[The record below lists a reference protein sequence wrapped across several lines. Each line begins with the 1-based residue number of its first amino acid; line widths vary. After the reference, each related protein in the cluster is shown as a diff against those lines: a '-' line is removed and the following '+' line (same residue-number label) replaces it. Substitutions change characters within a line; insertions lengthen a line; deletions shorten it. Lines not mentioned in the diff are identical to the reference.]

1 MSFVLTLKLKT
12 EIYQEHKINKSF
24 NVAVRIYNS
33 LLLYE
38 YKKLNS
44 LKNDP
49 TYIIINSKH
58 KKSKEEYSILKSLYK
73 QYGFTE
79 FDFNKD
85 IKGIRNHYKNNM
97 SSQVGQKLAKRMWA
111 SFDKYLNSNGKDIH
125 YKKYNTINSLEG
137 ASNINGIVFKDN
149 NLYYLNM
156 IIPVIIPNN
165 NYVKE
170 ALNNKVCYCR
180 ILRKVSK
187 KGYNYYVQLTLE
199 GISPKKLRCK
209 TDGRV
214 GIDIGTSTIAI
225 CSDYNVSIDELSK
238 EIQDNGDKIKQIN
251 RKIERSKRTLNP
263 DNYNKDKTLK
273 KGKHKWI
280 ISKHCKR
287 LYHLR
292 SYIYQKV
299 NNQRK
304 YLYEVLSN
312 DILSQ
317 GNEIIV
323 ETMDF
328 KSLQRRKKE
337 TEKDD
342 KGRYK
347 RKKRY
352 GKSIA
357 KHAPSMLINIIERKA
372 PLYGAKIIKVDKYKY
387 GASQYNH
394 ITDEYVKHKLKDRR
408 FMIGDYECQ
417 RDMYSAYLLKCYKN
431 KETIDRDLCIKEFNR
446 FKELHDIEI
455 KRLKKQDNISCIGY

>member
-1 MSFVLTLKLKT
+1 MSFVLTIKLKT
-12 EIYQEHKINKSF
+12 EIFQEHKINKSF

-33 LLLYE
+33 LLSYE
-38 YKKLNS
+38 LKKFNS
-44 LKNDP
+44 LKNNHN
-49 TYIIINSKH
+49 YITITSKH
-58 KKSKEEYSILKSLYK
+58 KKNKEDYSILKSLYK
-73 QYGFTE
+73 QYGFTS

-85 IKGIRNHYKNNM
+85 IKGIRNHYKNNI

-137 ASNINGIVFKDN
+137 ASNTNGIVFKDN
-149 NLYYLNM
+149 SLYYLDM

-165 NYVKE
+165 DYVKE

-180 ILRKVSK
+180 ILRKISK

-199 GISPKKLRCK
+199 GVSPKKKRYK

-225 CSDYNVSIDELSK
+225 CSDYNVSIGELSK
-238 EIQDNGDKIKQIN
+238 EIKDNGDKIKHIN
-251 RKIERSKRTLNP
+251 RKIERSKRILNP
-263 DNYNKDKTLK
+263 DNYNDDKTIK
-273 KGKHKWI
+273 EGKHKWI
-280 ISKHCKR
+280 ISKHCKK

-292 SYIYQKV
+292 SYLYQKV

-312 DILSQ
+312 DILRQ
-317 GNEIIV
+317 GNVIIV
-323 ETMDF
+323 EQMDF
-328 KSLQRRKKE
+328 KGLQKRKKE
-337 TEKDD
+337 TEINE

-347 RKKRY
+347 CKKRF

-372 PLYGAKIIKVDKYKY
+372 PLYGANVIKVDKFKY
-387 GASQYNH
+387 RASQYNH
-394 ITDEYVKHKLKDRR
+394 IKDEYIKHKLNDRK
-408 FMIGDYECQ
+408 FIIGDYECQ
-417 RDMYSAYLLKCYKN
+417 RDMYSAYLLKCYKD
-431 KETIDRDLCIKEFNR
+431 KETIDRELCIKEFNR

-455 KRLKKQDNISCIGY
+455 ERLKKQVNIKCIGH

>member
-1 MSFVLTLKLKT
+1 MSFVLTIKLKT
-12 EIYQEHKINKSF
+12 EIFQEHKINKSF

-33 LLLYE
+33 LLSYE
-38 YKKLNS
+38 LKKFNS
-44 LKNDP
+44 LKNNHN
-49 TYIIINSKH
+49 YITITSKH
-58 KKSKEEYSILKSLYK
+58 KKNKEDYSILKSLYK
-73 QYGFTE
+73 QYGFTS

-85 IKGIRNHYKNNM
+85 IKGIRNHYKNNI

-137 ASNINGIVFKDN
+137 ASNTNGIVFKDN
-149 NLYYLNM
+149 SLYYLDM

-165 NYVKE
+165 DYVKE

-180 ILRKVSK
+180 ILRKISK

-199 GISPKKLRCK
+199 GVSPKKKRYK

-225 CSDYNVSIDELSK
+225 CSDYNVSIGELSK
-238 EIQDNGDKIKQIN
+238 EIKDNGDKIKHIN
-251 RKIERSKRTLNP
+251 RKIERSKRILNP
-263 DNYNKDKTLK
+263 DNYNDDKTIK
-273 KGKHKWI
+273 EGKHKWI
-280 ISKHCKR
+280 ISKHCKK

-292 SYIYQKV
+292 SYLYQKV

-312 DILSQ
+312 DILRQ
-317 GNEIIV
+317 GNVIIV
-323 ETMDF
+323 EQMDF
-328 KSLQRRKKE
+328 KGLQKRKKE
-337 TEKDD
+337 TEIND

-347 RKKRY
+347 CKKRF

-372 PLYGAKIIKVDKYKY
+372 PLYGANVIKVDKFKY
-387 GASQYNH
+387 RASQYNH
-394 ITDEYVKHKLKDRR
+394 IKDEYIKHKLNDRK
-408 FMIGDYECQ
+408 FIIGDYECQ
-417 RDMYSAYLLKCYKN
+417 RDMYSAYLLKCYKD
-431 KETIDRDLCIKEFNR
+431 KETIDRELCIKEFNR

-455 KRLKKQDNISCIGY
+455 ERLKKQVNIKCIGH